1 MRFLITV
8 SMLALMALFSSPA
21 SAQCKRFDTT
31 TCTEHEWYLRTIDGE
46 DFALDFL
53 SYIPPTHEIP
63 TEYLDYVQE
72 QAGFENWHWIQQ
84 WYDHYRQ
91 AEHPI
96 ILAKEALRYYVQHD
110 DVQSRENALSS
121 IEIIAQTPIEERS
134 LLRQLYLI
142 RMYQLLGELNSD
154 AIMSMNAEQAFE
166 ALADEALRRR
176 DSLPYDQGRVV
187 KRLLSRGDF
196 IVLGARYLRNTEDKD
211 EDIVINVDPST
222 LTFHVDTVSGETW
235 LSGFDAYRQYHADRD
250 DAIAQFDLAAEL
262 ARQEATIDEINE
274 WWIRAANNG
283 SLVGISVALTD
294 RFEQLVSLEQ
304 KCQWVSSLANRGEDL
319 THGIFKNNAEAVTLV
334 KAQCNA

>member
-1 MRFLITV
+1 MRFLITLL
-8 SMLALMALFSSPA
+8 MLSLMALSSSPA

-53 SYIPPTHEIP
+53 SYLPPTHEIP
-63 TEYLDYVQE
+63 TEHLDYVQE
-72 QAGFENWHWIQQ
+72 QAGFENWQWIQQ

-96 ILAKEALRYYVQHD
+96 ILAKEALRYYIQHD
-110 DVQSRENALSS
+110 DVQSRENARRS
-121 IEIIAQTPIEERS
+121 IEVIEQTPMTERS
-134 LLRQLYLI
+134 LLRQIYLI
-142 RMYQLLGELNSD
+142 RMYQLLGELDND
-154 AIMSMNAEQAFE
+154 AIMSTNAEQAFE
-166 ALADEALRRR
+166 ALADEALRRG

-187 KRLLSRGDF
+187 ERLLSRLDF
-196 IVLGARYLRNTEDKD
+196 IVLGARHHRNNED

-222 LTFHVDTVSGETW
+222 LTFRVDTVSGETW
-235 LSGFDAYRQYHADRD
+235 LSGFDAYRRYQAERD

-262 ARQEATIDEINE
+262 ARQEATIDEVNE

-319 THGIFKNNAEAVTLV
+319 THTIFRNNAEAVTRV
-334 KAQCNA
+334 KAHCNA